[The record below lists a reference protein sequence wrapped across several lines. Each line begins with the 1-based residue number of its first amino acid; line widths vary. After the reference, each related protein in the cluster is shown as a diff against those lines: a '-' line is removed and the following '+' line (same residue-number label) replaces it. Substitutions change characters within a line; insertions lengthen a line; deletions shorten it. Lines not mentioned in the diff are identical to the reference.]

1 MPPKK
6 KLPTKQKPPK
16 DHAEAMERDAEA
28 EARRREIKAETAEKL
43 ARTYTVT
50 LTASE
55 RFWVATTLARYG
67 SARTP
72 DEDRF
77 LEKINA
83 AQPDKPDMPLRS
95 RRDHLDPTDA

>member
-6 KLPTKQKPPK
+6 KLPKKPQPPK
-16 DHAEAMERDAEA
+16 DHAEAMQRDAES
-28 EARRREIKAETAEKL
+28 EARRREIKAETAERL

-55 RFWVATTLARYG
+55 RFWLATTLARYG
-67 SARTP
+67 TARTP

-83 AQPDKPDMPLRS
+83 AKPD
-95 RRDHLDPTDA
+95 A